1 MATNTID
8 SFLEALQNGNLLDA
22 DQLAAAREAARET
35 DDPRNLARLLVQKG
49 LLTRWQA
56 GQLLVGRNSFF
67 LGKYK
72 LIDLLGRGGMGN
84 VFLAQHTMMNR
95 TVAVKMISREL
106 SQDPASRERFIE
118 EARAI
123 AALDHP
129 NIVHAYTVDSEDERY
144 YLVLEYVEG
153 QDLQRT
159 VEAQGPL
166 DYERA
171 ADYVRQAADGLAH
184 AHAKGM
190 VHRDIKPSNL
200 LVNPQGVV
208 KILDM
213 GMARLVERGPQAPA
227 NGAALQAERVLGTVD
242 YMAPEQG
249 VLGPEMDQRADI
261 YSLGCTLYYL
271 LTGSPPFPEGT
282 LPERILKHQTQD
294 PPSILV
300 KRPGAPRDLVKIC
313 EKMMAKN
320 PADRFQ
326 SAAEVSQLLAA
337 WRPTPQRILK
347 AVPLAEDE
355 ARRAAEGAAET
366 GQAPAGG
373 FAGRLHRW
381 LRGAIG
387 SPWRIALLAGCGLV
401 VVLLV
406 VVGAV
411 AVVGRGG
418 PGTADLGSAVSQAKK
433 PLSPEGEPATMFPE
447 LKGPAKE
454 SSGREEAKPKGAK
467 SEPPKSEPPKP
478 KSEPPKPEPPKPKP
492 EPPKSKP
499 EKTEPPKPEPP
510 KEPPKPAPTPVAAD
524 PFKEFPKAV
533 DLPPLTAGDEAEKQ
547 PTSGVALVQ
556 VRTPAEVPWV
566 LNLIGGDRALRNR
579 RFTLQAQEAPDKK
592 PTWLAQLGTPAHSQ
606 EETPTNVAKFWRQ
619 QEALMFQWLPGAA
632 SVPADHLRD
641 CALEVRTGGAP
652 RTLGLRKPQ
661 QVDPITVDLSR
672 SAVIGNVVLDWLPD
686 PSYLRLEITKLEGR
700 EGMMVDP
707 AEPIAPRTT
716 AKLTFP
722 RKDPQGRLPV
732 GGAEFILRFTL
743 KGPRLAIELQQP
755 KAQAMGFKRGAL
767 PPAARAGLEEGVRK
781 FKEALPGAPKEK
793 KPAIEQN
800 VIAAE
805 AQLWYDNFFIAV
817 HRKGR
822 LHFRVLADLGG
833 YQLEL
838 ARTAPP

>member
-8 SFLEALQNGNLLDA
+8 SFLDALQNSNLLDA

-106 SQDPASRERFIE
+106 SQDPASRERFID

-326 SAAEVSQLLAA
+326 SAAEVSQLLGA

-347 AVPLAEDE
+347 AVPLEEDG
-355 ARRAAEGAAET
+355 AHRAAEGAAET
-366 GQAPAGG
+366 RQAPAGG

-381 LRGAIG
+381 LRGAVG

-411 AVVGRGG
+411 ALVGRGG
-418 PGTADLGSAVSQAKK
+418 PGAADPGSAVSQAKK
-433 PLSPEGEPATMFPE
+433 PLSPEREPATMFPE

-467 SEPPKSEPPKP
+467 AELPKS
-478 KSEPPKPEPPKPKP
+478 EPPKPKP

-499 EKTEPPKPEPP
+499 EKTEPPKTEPP
-510 KEPPKPAPTPVAAD
+510 KPELAKVPPKPAPTPVAAD
-524 PFKEFPKAV
+524 PFKDFPKAV

-566 LNLIGGDRALRNR
+566 LNLIGGDRALKNR
-579 RFTLQAQEAPDKK
+579 RFTIEPQQSPDKK
-592 PTWLAQLGTPAHSQ
+592 ATWLVRRGTSARGK
-606 EETPTNVAKFWRQ
+606 EETPTSVAKFWRQ
-619 QEALMFQWLPGAA
+619 QEALMFLWLPGAA
-632 SVPADHLRD
+632 SAPADHLRN
-641 CALEVRTGGAP
+641 CALEVRAGGAP
-652 RTLGLRKPQ
+652 RKVGLRKPQ

-686 PSYLRLEITKLEGR
+686 PSYLRLEIAKMEGR

-707 AEPIAPRTT
+707 AEPIAPKTT

-722 RKDPQGRLPV
+722 GKDRQGRPLP
-732 GGAEFILRFTL
+732 GGAEFILRFIL

-767 PPAARAGLEEGVRK
+767 PPAARANLEGVVRK

-793 KPAIEQN
+793 KPAIEQGLN
-800 VIAAE
+800 VAE
-805 AQLWYDNFFIAV
+805 TQLWYDDFFMAV
-817 HRKGR
+817 HRNGR
-822 LHFRVLADLGG
+822 LHFRVLADLEG

-838 ARTAPP
+838 ARTTPP